1 MSKMYFIILGLFGWS
16 HKGGEDQDLIKNLYS
31 YM

>member
-1 MSKMYFIILGLFGWS
+1 MYFIILGLFGWS
-16 HKGGEDQDLIKNLYS
+16 HKGGEDQYLIKNLYS